1 MREIHYKLDHFS
13 VLFEQAEW
21 ILGKEYSWIHDG
33 WRHFKNYETIF
44 RLLSPDESESESCDR
59 FAFFFFDFLS
69 FFSFLDFTLRSGV
82 SSRVLNWGIHKKS
95 DEYFLIY
102 LWRSYET
109 TLLCL
114 SLSESFRFFFFVS
127 FDLNLFLRQRL
138 KHMKSYFLN
147 FGLIW

>member
-82 SSRVLNWGIHKKS
+82 SSRVLNWDIHKKS
-95 DEYFLIY
+95 RIFLNLPMAIIWNNSTV
-102 LWRSYET
+102 LVIERIFSFFLFRIFWP
-109 TLLCL
+109 
-114 SLSESFRFFFFVS
+114 ESFFEAKVET
-127 FDLNLFLRQRL
+127 
-138 KHMKSYFLN
+138 Y
-147 FGLIW
+147 

>member
-1 MREIHYKLDHFS
+1 MREINKNLDHFS

-82 SSRVLNWGIHKKS
+82 SSRVLNWGIHKKIGWI
-95 DEYFLIY
+95 FLNLPMAIIWNNSTV
-102 LWRSYET
+102 LVIERIFSFFLFRIFWP
-109 TLLCL
+109 
-114 SLSESFRFFFFVS
+114 ESFL
-127 FDLNLFLRQRL
+127 DQGWNILNLTF
-138 KHMKSYFLN
+138 
-147 FGLIW
+147 